1 MSVQDAYRFKTGD
14 GLQIFWQRVRPEGRA
29 RAVLAF
35 VHGHMEHS
43 AKYLHFGRAE
53 ESTRL
58 GPRTGLVLEGG
69 LRTLLRS
76 RPRNE

>member
-1 MSVQDAYRFKTGD
+1 MSVQDAYSFRTGD

-35 VHGHMEHS
+35 VRGHMEHS
-43 AKYLHFGRAE
+43 GKYLRFGRAE

-58 GPRTGLVLEGG
+58 GPRTGVILEEG
-69 LRTLLRS
+69 LRTLLA
-76 RPRNE
+76 